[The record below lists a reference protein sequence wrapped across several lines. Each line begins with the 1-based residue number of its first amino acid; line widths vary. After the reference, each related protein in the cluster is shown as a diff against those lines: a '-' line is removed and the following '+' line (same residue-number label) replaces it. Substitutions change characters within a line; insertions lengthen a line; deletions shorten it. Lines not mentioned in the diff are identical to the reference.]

1 MKETT
6 RQKTKRIL
14 CFILAQIAV
23 ITMYCSYSKAED
35 KIRSD
40 VTYCVVDGNYY
51 LESPN
56 NQLVFVSSEE
66 TREMDDKIVIQDL
79 RDQESSDIKVV
90 NSYSIN
96 DPRQM
101 MDIITMIQMYDQLK
115 PDEVWYRDKYT
126 MYLEWLAHNVLY
138 NYDRYKKSCVDVDFR
153 EDELESLGFPVPKL
167 IKK

>member
-1 MKETT
+1 
-6 RQKTKRIL
+6 
-14 CFILAQIAV
+14 
-23 ITMYCSYSKAED
+23 
-35 KIRSD
+35 
-40 VTYCVVDGNYY
+40 
-51 LESPN
+51 
-56 NQLVFVSSEE
+56 
-66 TREMDDKIVIQDL
+66 
-79 RDQESSDIKVV
+79 
-90 NSYSIN
+90 
-96 DPRQM
+96 M